1 MNLHL
6 IIYFSLSLRELN
18 TKNDETLTF
27 RVKKTR
33 GEIKNFGIETQSG
46 NRENHAVQIPFWF
59 IPISR
64 SVAEI

>member
-6 IIYFSLSLRELN
+6 IKYFSLSLRELN

-46 NRENHAVQIPFWF
+46 NRENHAVQIPF
-59 IPISR
+59 
-64 SVAEI
+64 